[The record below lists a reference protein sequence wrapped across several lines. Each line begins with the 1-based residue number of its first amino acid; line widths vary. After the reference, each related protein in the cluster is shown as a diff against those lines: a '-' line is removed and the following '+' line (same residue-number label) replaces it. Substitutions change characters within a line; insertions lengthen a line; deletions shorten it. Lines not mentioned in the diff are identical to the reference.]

1 LAVDFAGTAFAV
13 FTALAGVAFFATA
26 LVVVVRVVAVAAGAA
41 AGRAADVVRPA
52 LLVAG
57 VLVAAMAY
65 RPLPG

>member
-1 LAVDFAGTAFAV
+1 MDVAGAALPV
-13 FTALAGVAFFATA
+13 VTALTGVAFFATD
-26 LVVVVRVVAVAAGAA
+26 LVVVVLRVVDVAAGAA

>member
-1 LAVDFAGTAFAV
+1 
-13 FTALAGVAFFATA
+13 
-26 LVVVVRVVAVAAGAA
+26 VVVVRVVAVAAGAA

>member
-1 LAVDFAGTAFAV
+1 
-13 FTALAGVAFFATA
+13 VAFFRA
-26 LVVVVRVVAVAAGAA
+26 VVAVRARAAGAA
-41 AGRAADVVRPA
+41 AERAADVVRPA